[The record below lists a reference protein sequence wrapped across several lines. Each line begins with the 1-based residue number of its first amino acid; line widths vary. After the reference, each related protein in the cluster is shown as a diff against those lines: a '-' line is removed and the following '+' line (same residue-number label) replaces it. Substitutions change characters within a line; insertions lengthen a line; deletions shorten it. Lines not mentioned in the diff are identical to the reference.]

1 MASFFFNHNSSVTC
15 GTIEAI
21 NKNNFTMGIDQ
32 LIIEVQR
39 KGFKVE
45 HYESPVQFQ
54 ITIQKK
60 DQHVFSRIYVGANI
74 LKRME
79 TKNESSLK
87 MLELLNQN

>member
-1 MASFFFNHNSSVTC
+1 
-15 GTIEAI
+15 
-21 NKNNFTMGIDQ
+21 MGIDQ
-32 LIIEVQR
+32 LITEVQR

-60 DQHVFSRIYVGANI
+60 DQHVFSRIYVGSNI

-87 MLELLNQN
+87 MLELINQN

>member
-1 MASFFFNHNSSVTC
+1 
-15 GTIEAI
+15 
-21 NKNNFTMGIDQ
+21 MGIDQ
-32 LIIEVQR
+32 LITEVQR

-60 DQHVFSRIYVGANI
+60 DQHVFSRIYVGSNI
-74 LKRME
+74 IKRME

-87 MLELLNQN
+87 MLELINQN